1 MKSSTSIIQQLIFRG
16 TIMGLDMYAFSVDV
30 EVARGG
36 VVDVALDVDT
46 ATEIFYWRKFNA
58 LHGWMEDLYR
68 QKRGLRHDFNCTTVR
83 LTAND
88 LDRLEMDTGN
98 NKLVPVNGFFFGA
111 QEIDSEDLESVSD
124 FIKVARQALANG
136 KAVFYDSW
144 W

>member
-1 MKSSTSIIQQLIFRG
+1 
-16 TIMGLDMYAFSVDV
+16 MGLDMYAFIVDADKV
-30 EVARGG
+30 GDKVT
-36 VVDVALDVDT
+36 DVALGDT
-46 ATEIFYWRKFNA
+46 ATEICYWRKFNA

-68 QKRGLRHDFNCTTVR
+68 QKGGSKASFNCTTVK

-111 QEIDSEDLESVSD
+111 QEIDSEDLESVAT
-124 FIKVARQALANG
+124 FVKVARQAIADG

>member
-1 MKSSTSIIQQLIFRG
+1 MKSSTSIIQQLTFRG

-36 VVDVALDVDT
+36 VTDVALGDN
-46 ATEIFYWRKFNA
+46 AEQISYWRKFNA

-68 QKRGLRHDFNCTTVR
+68 QKGGSKESFNCTTVR

-98 NKLVPVNGFFFGA
+98 NKLIPVNGFFFGA
-111 QEIDSEDLESVSD
+111 QEIFPEDLESVGD
-124 FIKVARQALANG
+124 FVKMARQALADG

>member
-1 MKSSTSIIQQLIFRG
+1 
-16 TIMGLDMYAFSVDV
+16 MGLDMYAFIVDA

-36 VVDVALDVDT
+36 VVDVALGDNAVQ
-46 ATEIFYWRKFNA
+46 ISYWRKFNA

-68 QKRGLRHDFNCTTVR
+68 QKGGSKESFNCTTVR

-88 LDRLEMDTGN
+88 LARLEIDIGN
-98 NKLVPVNGFFFGA
+98 NKLIPVNGFFFGA
-111 QEIDSEDLESVSD
+111 QEIYPEDLESVTT
-124 FIKVARQALANG
+124 FVKVAMQALADG

>member
-1 MKSSTSIIQQLIFRG
+1 
-16 TIMGLDMYAFSVDV
+16 MGLDMYAYT
-30 EVARGG
+30 
-36 VVDVALDVDT
+36 VDT
-46 ATEIFYWRKFNA
+46 TTVGDGVTDVTLCESAVQISYWRKFNA

-68 QKRGLRHDFNCTTVR
+68 LKGGAKEDFNCTTVR

-98 NKLVPVNGFFFGA
+98 NKLVPRNGFFFGDTTS
-111 QEIDSEDLESVSD
+111 IHPEDLESVAD
-124 FIKVARQALANG
+124 FVKLSRQAIAEG